1 MKITKSQLKKLI
13 KQEIHIMTEQQSAG
27 DLETQRDLERKADY
41 GPSYAHPSVEQG
53 ARQID
58 LLTDIRGLLQQILN
72 KP

>member
-13 KQEIHIMTEQQSAG
+13 KEEIHIVTEQQSAG
-27 DLETQRDLERKADY
+27 DLETQRALERD
-41 GPSYAHPSVEQG
+41 
-53 ARQID
+53 ARRAETGLDVARKDQVQID

>member
-13 KQEIHIMTEQQSAG
+13 KQEIHIMTEQQSAA
-27 DLETQRDLERKADY
+27 DMETQRDLERKADY
-41 GPSYAHPSVEQG
+41 GPSYARPSAAQG
-53 ARQID
+53 KAQID